1 MCWPAPIICHLT
13 YCIHSAGLQQDL
25 KMVCLSA
32 NTCAKLLQAARRL
45 HISFLRYLRSR
56 LPGPSR
62 STMGSI
68 EPSALDP
75 SPVASG
81 PADSKAA
88 AERHEGQSSEFQQL
102 AGATC
107 FIWEYCIEAGHK
119 VAQSDAD
126 VVWHLCSTP
135 GTNVYR

>member
-25 KMVCLSA
+25 KMVRLSA

-45 HISFLRYLRSR
+45 HISFLGYLRSR

-126 VVWHLCSTP
+126 VVWDLCSTP